1 MQRISLSLLRLVDG
15 WAGGEKELDQG
26 DHQVDWLRVIP
37 FILVHLACLAV
48 FWVGFSPAALIACGT
63 MYLVRMFAITGF
75 YHRYFS
81 HRSFRTSR
89 ATQFVFAVLAN
100 ATAQRGPLWW
110 AAHHRHHHRHSDRSA
125 DIHSPMQ
132 SGAWHSH
139 IGWILCRANFGT
151 RKRLVRDLMRYPELI
166 FLDRFDY
173 LAPLAAAAAL
183 FGLGSLLANV
193 APELGTDGPQML
205 VWGFF
210 ISTIAVFHATCGI
223 NSVAH
228 IWGSR
233 RYETS
238 DDSRNNWLLAI
249 LTLGEGWH
257 NNHHRFPGRARHGE
271 AWWEID
277 VTYLILRQM
286 ARVGLI
292 WDLRAPARA
301 EAAIPAR
308 HPSSG

>member
-1 MQRISLSLLRLVDG
+1 MQRIGLSLLRLVDG
-15 WAGGEKELDQG
+15 WAGGEKELEQG
-26 DHQVDWLRVIP
+26 DLQIDWVRVVP
-37 FILVHLACLAV
+37 FILVHVACLAV
-48 FWVGFSPAALIACGT
+48 FWVGFSTAALAACGT

-89 ATQFVFAVLAN
+89 TLQFVFAVLAN
-100 ATAQRGPLWW
+100 STAQRGPLWW
-110 AAHHRHHHRHSDRSA
+110 AAHHRHHHRYSDRSE
-125 DIHSPMQ
+125 DIHSPGR

-151 RKRLVRDLMRYPELI
+151 RKRLVKDLMRFPELV

-173 LAPLAAAAAL
+173 LAPLAAAAGL
-183 FGLGSLLANV
+183 YGLGSLLAHV

-210 ISTIAVFHATCGI
+210 ISTVAVFHATCGI

-233 RYETS
+233 RYETA
-238 DDSRNNWLLAI
+238 DDSRNNWMLAV

-257 NNHHRFPGRARHGE
+257 NNHHQFPGRVKHGV

-286 ARVGLI
+286 ARLGLI
-292 WDLRAPARA
+292 WDLRQPVEQAAVAARQ
-301 EAAIPAR
+301 P
-308 HPSSG
+308 